1 MPTTASRLEG
11 IPSSK
16 ALVPPHNADLRP
28 ARKPQPRRRISNPA
42 FPGAAVG
49 ARPRKGGAGSGG
61 RRSGP
66 ATPLLRW
73 KFNEKPAPE
82 PGRKVDD
89 AGASESPPPPPLPRV
104 SARKLAAGI
113 WHLRPLDSGGALRD
127 GEGRPAPPGPEP
139 VPGHQGIQLL
149 YNPLSTD
156 IHTKQNTKKEFAS
169 PVSVLSPKYG
179 SIHKFAGFQS
189 SAMEKA
195 TKWDPGSLMTSEEVY
210 RFYSHLKLLED
221 QELNTVS
228 IVSSLRT
235 ELKSAH
241 AHINELE
248 NERRSAKKKLDQF
261 LKRLAEEKASW
272 RSREHEKVRAII
284 EGMKADLDRERKK
297 RQKIEI
303 VHNKLVNELAE
314 AKLTAKRLLQDY
326 EKECKSRELVEEVCD
341 ELAKEIGEDKTEIES
356 LRLEA
361 LKIREEVEEEK
372 RMLQMAE
379 VWREERVQMKLIDAK
394 LMLEEKY
401 SQLRDLIMELE
412 VFLAAETTE
421 DLDVALMRE
430 AELLREKANSVNI
443 DEIKELSYQPPPASE
458 DIYAVFEE
466 LQPVQETNERYIQP
480 CGGHSPRS
488 HASKT
493 DTASPETDVFLEH
506 PTKQHTRE
514 LVDSNDDVDDDS
526 DWETMSHPEEQ
537 GSSNTLDGSEPSVNG
552 YCKESNASASEAD
565 WKEDGMRNNRLNNE
579 IIEVCSTNTK
589 SRKKVSSICRLWRS
603 AAHDNVEDLK
613 KTSAEVKP
621 GRLSDGRISNGT
633 ISSNNGEEYKK
644 LSVEHMNGRL
654 SNGRISNVT
663 LSPDIGLDEVG
674 LSLGQWSSPDS
685 LNHHI
690 NRGMKGCIEW
700 PRGNQKHSLKSKLME
715 ARLESQRVQLR
726 HVLKQKI

>member
-1 MPTTASRLEG
+1 MPTSSSRLAG

-16 ALVPPHNADLRP
+16 ALAPPHDADLRL
-28 ARKPQPRRRISNPA
+28 ARKPQRRRRIRNPA
-42 FPGAAVG
+42 FPVAAVG

-89 AGASESPPPPPLPRV
+89 AGAGESPRPPLPRV

-113 WHLRPLDSGGALRD
+113 WHLRPLDSGGGLRD
-127 GEGRPAPPGPEP
+127 GEGRPAPPEP

-149 YNPLSTD
+149 YNPLSTG
-156 IHTKQNTKKEFAS
+156 IHTKPNIKKEFAS
-169 PVSVLSPKYG
+169 PSR
-179 SIHKFAGFQS
+179 IHKFAGLQS

-195 TKWDPGSLMTSEEVY
+195 TKWDPGNLMTSEEVY

-228 IVSSLRT
+228 ICSCR
-235 ELKSAH
+235 
-241 AHINELE
+241 INELE

-284 EGMKADLDRERKK
+284 EGIKADLDRERKK

-356 LRLEA
+356 LRMET
-361 LKIREEVEEEK
+361 LKIQEEVEEEK

-412 VFLAAETTE
+412 AFLAAETTD
-421 DLDVALMRE
+421 DLDVALMRK
-430 AELLREKANSVNI
+430 AELLKEKANSVNI

-466 LQPVQETNERYIQP
+466 LQPAQETNERYIQP

-488 HASKT
+488 HASKI

-506 PTKQHTRE
+506 PIKQHTHD

-537 GSSNTLDGSEPSVNG
+537 GSSNALDGSEPSVNG

-565 WKEDGMRNNRLNNE
+565 WKEDGMRNNILNNE

-613 KTSAEVKP
+613 KTSAEVKL

-633 ISSNNGEEYKK
+633 LSSNNGEEYKK

-663 LSPDIGLDEVG
+663 LSPDIGLGEVG
-674 LSLGQWSSPDS
+674 LSPGQWSS
-685 LNHHI
+685 LTH
-690 NRGMKGCIEW
+690 
-700 PRGNQKHSLKSKLME
+700 
-715 ARLESQRVQLR
+715 
-726 HVLKQKI
+726 